1 MRTFGPDFEIRIL
14 GKARWAR
21 VLWNQRKGLQ
31 GKSTHF
37 ANFLHGVK
45 LNISEMAGQV
55 QPAGEMAGQVQPSGA
70 RWVMG
75 RAVGVPI
82 TFILLS
88 RIPLNGRF
96 SSDMPITLAIIED
109 LDEVRDGLRNFLALS
124 TEFLVLES
132 FKTAEEA
139 LAAFPRCQPDIF
151 IVDINLP
158 GMNGIEFVRR
168 AGGGEGRSQ
177 VGEGRSQFMMF
188 TVYENDE
195 KVFEALKAGASG
207 YLLKNTGLV
216 HIIEA
221 LKELYQGG
229 SPMSSA
235 IARKLV
241 KAFQD
246 HGGKGKDPVVGD
258 TGPACWDSA
267 LSPRENEILQL
278 LGRGLL
284 YKEISDQLH
293 ISTSTVR
300 QHIHRIYEKLH
311 VQNRTEAINKTIK
324 K

>member
-1 MRTFGPDFEIRIL
+1 M
-14 GKARWAR
+14 
-21 VLWNQRKGLQ
+21 
-31 GKSTHF
+31 S
-37 ANFLHGVK
+37 
-45 LNISEMAGQV
+45 IS
-55 QPAGEMAGQVQPSGA
+55 
-70 RWVMG
+70 
-75 RAVGVPI
+75 
-82 TFILLS
+82 
-88 RIPLNGRF
+88 
-96 SSDMPITLAIIED
+96 LAIIED

-139 LAAFPRCQPDIF
+139 LEAMPRCQPDIF

-158 GMNGIEFVRR
+158 GMNGIEFVRK
-168 AGGGEGRSQ
+168 AGGGEGRTQ
-177 VGEGRSQFMMF
+177 YMMF

-221 LKELYQGG
+221 LKELHQGG

-241 KAFQD
+241 RSFQERNE
-246 HGGKGKDPVVGD
+246 PVKHPIAPAAE
-258 TGPACWDSA
+258 PACWDSS
-267 LSPRENEILQL
+267 LSARENEILQL
-278 LGRGLL
+278 LARGLL

-311 VQNRTEAINKTIK
+311 VQNRTEAINKTYK